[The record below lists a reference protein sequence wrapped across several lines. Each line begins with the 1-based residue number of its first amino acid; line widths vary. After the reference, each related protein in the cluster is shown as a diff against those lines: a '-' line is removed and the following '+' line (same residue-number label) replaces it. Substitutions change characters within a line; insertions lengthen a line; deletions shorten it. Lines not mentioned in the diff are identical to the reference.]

1 MNFLLILAQETEKT
15 PPSGLQQL
23 LAGPIPMIVAL
34 FLMMYFLL
42 IRPQKKQR
50 KELAAR
56 VASIEKGD
64 KVVTIGGLHS
74 SVHHISDKTVTLK
87 LAEGVFVPF
96 EKSAIQTVI
105 KAKKG
110 GDSSDKSGK
119 SESSGAADN
128 Q

>member
-1 MNFLLILAQETEKT
+1 MNTFLILAQAAEKADKAQ
-15 PPSGLQQL
+15 PSGLQGL

-50 KELAAR
+50 KELEAR

-64 KVVTIGGLHS
+64 NVVTVGGLHAT
-74 SVHHISDKTVTLK
+74 VHHISDKTVTLK

-96 EKSAIQTVI
+96 EKSSIQNVN
-105 KAKKG
+105 KAKKKS
-110 GDSSDKSGK
+110 GDSSEKSDASDKK
-119 SESSGAADN
+119 
-128 Q
+128 

>member
-1 MNFLLILAQETEKT
+1 MNVLHLLAEAPE
-15 PPSGLQQL
+15 PVAPSGLQAL

-50 KELAAR
+50 KELEAR
-56 VASIEKGD
+56 IASIETGD

-74 SVHHISDKTVTLK
+74 VVHHISDKTVTLK

-96 EKSAIQTVI
+96 EKSAIQSVI
-105 KAKKG
+105 KARK
-110 GDSSDKSGK
+110 GDSAEK
-119 SESSGAADN
+119 ADGDSK
-128 Q
+128 